1 MDGYIITILSQETKS
16 KTKQN
21 KTKQNKDTYMIENLL
36 TLIESLKTEVTKFE
50 GGNKSAG
57 TRARK
62 ILQDIKAEAQSTRL
76 KIQEQKTSAVEAK

>member
-1 MDGYIITILSQETKS
+1 
-16 KTKQN
+16 
-21 KTKQNKDTYMIENLL
+21 MIENLL

-62 ILQDIKAEAQSTRL
+62 ILQDIKSASQTARL
-76 KIQEQKTSAVEAK
+76 AIQEKKTESTETK

>member
-1 MDGYIITILSQETKS
+1 
-16 KTKQN
+16 
-21 KTKQNKDTYMIENLL
+21 MIENLL

-62 ILQDIKAEAQSTRL
+62 ILQDIKVEAQSTRL
-76 KIQEQKTSAVEAK
+76 KIQEQKASAVEAK

>member
-1 MDGYIITILSQETKS
+1 MGGYITIILSPEMKS
-16 KTKQN
+16 KQTN
-21 KTKQNKDTYMIENLL
+21 KQNKDTYMIENLL

-76 KIQEQKTSAVEAK
+76 KIQEQKASAVESK